1 MKKHIFDRI
10 LRVNMSYQAKS
21 EKNPEEWRNFIDL
34 MSKMINSAYVLELTQ
49 EELLTLVRL
58 SFRIMITM
66 DWAEKYGV

>member
-1 MKKHIFDRI
+1 
-10 LRVNMSYQAKS
+10 
-21 EKNPEEWRNFIDL
+21 